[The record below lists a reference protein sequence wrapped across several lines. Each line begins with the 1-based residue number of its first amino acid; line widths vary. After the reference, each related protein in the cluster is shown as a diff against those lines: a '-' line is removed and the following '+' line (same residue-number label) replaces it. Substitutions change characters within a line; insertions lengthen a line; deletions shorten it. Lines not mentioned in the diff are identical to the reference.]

1 MKVHAQG
8 KPATTAIQLHLA
20 YVAAA
25 VNSFNPYVFSTG
37 LGVLVVAVWLDAH
50 WKKRGRSATRL
61 TRLLRRG
68 VVCLVLIAGL
78 ALGFMAFGHEPPPPG
93 IIRLEQLIRLG
104 TVASAEQRFLLG
116 PGQGRRFGS
125 FEDLVRAGLLDRDF
139 EEERPGE
146 GRSSL
151 GITCYEGGIRIR
163 VFSSFQ
169 GMLASFL
176 VLDDAGVIRD
186 YADRELLR
194 IPDWI
199 EPIAPPGP

>member
-37 LGVLVVAVWLDAH
+37 LGILVAALWLDAH

-68 VVCLVLIAGL
+68 VVYLVLIVGL

-151 GITCYEGGIRIR
+151 EITCHEWGIRVLSMYQR
-163 VFSSFQ
+163 E
-169 GMLASFL
+169 LAYWL
-176 VLDDAGVIRD
+176 VLDNDGVIRD
-186 YADRELLR
+186 YAKRELLR
-194 IPDWI
+194 IPGWI
-199 EPIAPPGP
+199 EPTAPSGP